1 MICNYIGTIAF
12 AASGV
17 MKGIKHK
24 LDIFGVALLAII
36 TASGGGILRDV
47 LVNQIP
53 DALTNPEGLYISIIA
68 SGIIYKFM
76 KKIKNTTKIT
86 WHRKIKLYKI
96 LITSNLV
103 FDSIGLAAFTLI
115 GANKS
120 ISLGLNIMTTA
131 SLATL
136 TGVGGGIIRDLL
148 VTETPIVLK
157 EDIYAVLSFV
167 GGVVCHIFIVE
178 FKFLKTPTM
187 LAMFI
192 IILVIRLLI
201 IKYKINLP
209 KTE

>member
-86 WHRKIKLYKI
+86 WHRKIKL
-96 LITSNLV
+96 
-103 FDSIGLAAFTLI
+103 
-115 GANKS
+115 
-120 ISLGLNIMTTA
+120 
-131 SLATL
+131 
-136 TGVGGGIIRDLL
+136 
-148 VTETPIVLK
+148 
-157 EDIYAVLSFV
+157 
-167 GGVVCHIFIVE
+167 
-178 FKFLKTPTM
+178 
-187 LAMFI
+187 
-192 IILVIRLLI
+192 
-201 IKYKINLP
+201 
-209 KTE
+209 